1 MLQRLRENRSL
12 QGILLMTPTMLIM
25 VALLIIPL
33 VLTVITSF
41 GQRDPDGNV
50 IYTFTL
56 ENYWRLL
63 GFTPEGAWDDLYLR
77 ILLRSLWLALQTT
90 VIVILMAYP
99 LAYYIA
105 RAPEKR
111 RNLLLFLVLIPLWT
125 NFIIRIYA
133 WVMILRTQGV
143 LNTSLG
149 WIAGL
154 VNVPFAPL
162 DLYPSQ
168 GAVLV
173 GMVYEFLPF
182 MILPIFTSLEKIDP
196 NLYEAAADLGANAF
210 WTFFRVTLPLS
221 LPGLVAGTILTFVP
235 VIGTF
240 VVSDIL
246 GGRQVILVGNLVQRQ
261 FLDARNPPFGSAASI
276 ILLLMT
282 LALTLYY
289 TRRFGLGEEIVA
301 G

>member
-1 MLQRLRENRSL
+1 MLQKLRENRSL

-33 VLTVITSF
+33 MLTVITSF

-56 ENYWRLL
+56 ENYWRLM
-63 GFTPEGAWDDLYLR
+63 GFTENGDWDDLYLR

-90 VIVILMAYP
+90 VIVIVMAYP
-99 LAYYIA
+99 LAYFIA

-111 RNLLLFLVLIPLWT
+111 RNFLLFLVLVPLWT
-125 NFIIRIYA
+125 NFVIRIYA

-143 LNTSLG
+143 LNSSLG
-149 WIAGL
+149 WLAGL
-154 VNVPFAPL
+154 ANLPFTPF
-162 DLYPSQ
+162 DFYPSQ

-196 NLYEAAADLGANAF
+196 NLYEAAADLGANSF
-210 WTFFRVTLPLS
+210 WTFLRVTLPLS
-221 LPGLVAGTILTFVP
+221 LPGVVAGTILVFVP

-246 GGRQVILVGNLVQRQ
+246 GGRQVILVGNLIQRQ

-276 ILLLMT
+276 ILMVMT

-289 TRRFGLGEEIVA
+289 TRRFGFGEEIAA

>member
-12 QGILLMTPTMLIM
+12 QGVLLMTPTMLIM

-33 VLTVITSF
+33 LLTVVTSF

-63 GFTPEGAWDDLYLR
+63 GFTEEGWDNLYLV
-77 ILLRSLWLALQTT
+77 ILLRSLWLAVQTT

-105 RAPEKR
+105 RASEKR

-149 WIAGL
+149 WLAGL
-154 VNVPFAPL
+154 LSVPFAPI
-162 DLYPSQ
+162 DFYPSQ

-182 MILPIFTSLEKIDP
+182 MILPIFTSLEKIEP

-210 WTFFRVTLPLS
+210 RTFLRVTLPLS